1 MLRFNP
7 GALQAARLLR
17 RRSQEWLGVTAGVG
31 SGMIGKWERGE
42 NEPLASAVARM
53 ARVLDQPMEF
63 FFTDEPAP
71 ERVEA
76 PVQSPPSRRRR
87 YAHSRRSPRR

>member
-1 MLRFNP
+1 MSAQTTREGLLRFNP
-7 GALQAARLLR
+7 AALHAARVGR

-53 ARVLDQPMEF
+53 ARVLDMPMEF
-63 FFTDEPAP
+63 FFTEEPAP
-71 ERVEA
+71 ERVTA
-76 PVQSPPSRRRR
+76 PVQSPPRRRR
-87 YAHSRRSPRR
+87 A